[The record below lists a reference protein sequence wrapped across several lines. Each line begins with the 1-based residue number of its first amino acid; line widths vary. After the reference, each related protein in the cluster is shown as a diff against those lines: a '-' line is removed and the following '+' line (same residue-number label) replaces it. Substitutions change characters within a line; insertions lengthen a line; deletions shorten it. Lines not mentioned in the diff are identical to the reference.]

1 MSSSDTPADR
11 SVVERTLGVLG
22 AFDVGKA
29 ALTVSE
35 ISRRSGIPVAT
46 AYRIVSKLVSW
57 GALERAEGNKY
68 TIGVR
73 LWEISLLAPRHSA
86 LREAAIPS
94 MFELRSVTR
103 CAVLLSVRDGNEGI
117 CLESVSGGVRP
128 LHRSWSRGHRFP
140 LHATACGRV
149 LLSDAGSTVQ
159 EEIYAGG
166 LRRYT
171 DRTVTDPSVLRGLVE
186 KAGRQGF
193 AVSHGELL
201 QGVVEIAT
209 LIRDGNGVVVGAVGL
224 ITGSET
230 VEHVR
235 RTVGPLMA
243 AARQV
248 SRNLD
253 PVQAP
258 RSGAPP
264 TPARASRPRADR
276 TQDAGA

>member
-1 MSSSDTPADR
+1 M
-11 SVVERTLGVLG
+11 ERTLSVLG

-29 ALTVSE
+29 TLTVSE

-86 LREAAIPS
+86 LRGAAIPS

-159 EEIYAGG
+159 EEIYVGG

-171 DRTVTDPSVLRGLVE
+171 ERTVTDPSALRGLVE

-243 AARQV
+243 AARQI
-248 SRNLD
+248 SRNLA
-253 PVQAP
+253 PLRAP

-264 TPARASRPRADR
+264 TPARAARPRAAR